1 MVSDIGGVQSLG
13 RRYIEFY
20 KGWDLC
26 LCGSGGGGIDGGNG
40 DSGVG
45 DSGESIM
52 HRSGGSVVYRIGGG
66 GLCRSS

>member
-1 MVSDIGGVQSLG
+1 MVSDIGGVQSLDG
-13 RRYIEFY
+13 RYIEFY

-26 LCGSGGGGIDGGNG
+26 LCGSGCGGIDGGNG

-45 DSGESIM
+45 DSDESIV